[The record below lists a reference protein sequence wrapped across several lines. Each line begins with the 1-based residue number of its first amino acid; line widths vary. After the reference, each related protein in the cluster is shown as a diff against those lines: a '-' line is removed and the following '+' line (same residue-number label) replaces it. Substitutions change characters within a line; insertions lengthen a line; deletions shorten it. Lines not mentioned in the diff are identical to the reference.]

1 MFLALSFPE
10 TVSSTSPI
18 ERCVMSSP
26 YPPQPPKR
34 LERSKSNRILGGVCA
49 GVANYLNM
57 DPTLVRVLTVVISL
71 FTGVPVI
78 LYIIALFVVPE
89 EGSQPDAAELSAG
102 GRSAGSGE
110 RLPHRTATDSSAGVQ
125 PDTGRQ
131 GRLSRSAASA
141 ASLRRG
147 LRLGHEGAPWEQRQ
161 PAPEPTMQPAPEPA
175 MRSLRPSAPS
185 EPEAPVAPAAHEA
198 DATESVPE
206 PEGPEER
213 PAGTENPPT
222 EPGGAESAEASEG
235 GQQTDRS

>member
-1 MFLALSFPE
+1 
-10 TVSSTSPI
+10 
-18 ERCVMSSP
+18 MSSP

-34 LERSKSNRILGGVCA
+34 LERSKSNRVLGGVCA

-71 FTGVPVI
+71 FTGVPII

-89 EGSQPDAAELSAG
+89 EGSQPAAPSYPPVAGPQGQASGFPTAPPQTAQPAYSPAGMSGPTQPAQPPTPPVSAEDAVWG
-102 GRSAGSGE
+102 
-110 RLPHRTATDSSAGVQ
+110 T
-125 PDTGRQ
+125 
-131 GRLSRSAASA
+131 
-141 ASLRRG
+141 
-147 LRLGHEGAPWEQRQ
+147 EGAPWEQRQ
-161 PAPEPTMQPAPEPA
+161 AAPEPTMQSAPEPTMAPEPEA
-175 MRSLRPSAPS
+175 MAPS

-213 PAGTENPPT
+213 TSGTENPPT

>member
-1 MFLALSFPE
+1 
-10 TVSSTSPI
+10 
-18 ERCVMSSP
+18 MSSP

-89 EGSQPDAAELSAG
+89 EGSQPASPTYPPVSGPQGQATGFPTAPPQTAQPVYSPSGMSAPTQASQPPTPPVSAE
-102 GRSAGSGE
+102 
-110 RLPHRTATDSSAGVQ
+110 DSVWG
-125 PDTGRQ
+125 T
-131 GRLSRSAASA
+131 
-141 ASLRRG
+141 
-147 LRLGHEGAPWEQRQ
+147 EGAPWEQRQ
-161 PAPEPTMQPAPEPA
+161 PGPEPTTQPRPEPTMAPEPEA
-175 MRSLRPSAPS
+175 MAPS

-198 DATESVPE
+198 DAFESVPE

-213 PAGTENPPT
+213 PAATDNPAT
-222 EPGGAESAEASEG
+222 EPGGAAESAEPSEG
-235 GQQTDRS
+235 GQQPDRS